1 MDNKKRARTLLAQK
15 LRVLRFV
22 RGWSQEALAEASGL
36 HRTHISLIERGAC
49 NISLDNLE
57 KLAGAFGLALP
68 DLLGMP
74 DAASL
79 GAPLLAT
86 LTEPMKKKES

>member
-1 MDNKKRARTLLAQK
+1 MANKKRARTLLAQK

-22 RGWSQEALAEASGL
+22 RGWSQEVLAEVSGL
-36 HRTHISLIERGAC
+36 DRSYVSSIERAER
-49 NISLDNLE
+49 NVSLDNLE
-57 KLAGAFGLALP
+57 KLAGAFDLALP
-68 DLLGMP
+68 DLLGIP

-86 LTEPMKKKES
+86 LTESMKKKES